1 MNLAMKY
8 HMKTIVTF
16 GFLIFV
22 CLLLM
27 NESGFA
33 EDEMVVEF
41 TNLIAY
47 RDGVVHVRHV
57 VRVNETDPAMTLPL
71 FSSSIDNV
79 IILDENQSVL
89 DYRRDGLN
97 LTIFTLG
104 TKTVSLEYDTS
115 SLTNKEA
122 EVWTL
127 IIDNPYNSTI
137 YMPEEATIVY
147 LSESPNAI
155 DMEDNKMT
163 LSLFPGY
170 WELSYIL
177 PLVPFDESADNGEH
191 SSVIPVEYII
201 AMVIAIVVFSIFT
214 LILIRRRGPKVEK
227 IFIAYPQLRQEDKDV
242 ILFLAETNG
251 KVFEAEI
258 RERFPDLPRTTLWR
272 LVRRLEKLEIVKIKK
287 VGLGNRVELK
297 KQ

>member
-1 MNLAMKY
+1 MNLTIKY

-22 CLLLM
+22 FMLLM

-33 EDEMVVEF
+33 DDEMVVEF
-41 TNLIAY
+41 TNLTAY
-47 RDGVVHVRHV
+47 RDGVVHVKHAIW
-57 VRVNETDPAMTLPL
+57 VNETDPAITLPL

-79 IILDENQSVL
+79 IILNETQSVL
-89 DYRRDGLN
+89 DYSRDELN

-137 YMPEEATIVY
+137 YLPEEATIVY

-155 DMEDNKMT
+155 DTEDNKMI
-163 LSLFPGY
+163 LSLSPGY

-177 PLVPFDESADNGEH
+177 PLVPSDESTDNGED
-191 SSVIPVEYII
+191 SSVIPIEYII
-201 AMVIAIVVFSIFT
+201 AIVIAIVVFLIFT

-227 IFIAYPQLRQEDKDV
+227 IFKAHPQLRQEEKDV
-242 ILFLAETNG
+242 ILFLAEKDG

-272 LVRRLEKLEIVKIKK
+272 LVRRLEKLEIVKIRKI
-287 VGLGNRVELK
+287 GLGNRVELK
-297 KQ
+297 K

>member
-1 MNLAMKY
+1 MNLPMKY
-8 HMKTIVTF
+8 NMKTIVTF

-22 CLLLM
+22 FLLLM

-33 EDEMVVEF
+33 DDEMVVEF

-47 RDGVVHVRHV
+47 RDGVVHVRHAI
-57 VRVNETDPAMTLPL
+57 RVNEIDPAMTLTL

-89 DYRRDGLN
+89 DYSRDGLN

-127 IIDNPYNSTI
+127 IIDNPYDSTI
-137 YMPEEATIVY
+137 YLPEEATIVY

-155 DMEDNKMT
+155 DTKDNKMT
-163 LSLFPGY
+163 LSLSPGY

-177 PLVPFDESADNGEH
+177 PLVPSDESTDNGED
-191 SSVIPVEYII
+191 SSVIPIEYII
-201 AMVIAIVVFSIFT
+201 AIVIAIVVFLIFT

-227 IFIAYPQLRQEDKDV
+227 IFKAHPQLRQEEKDV
-242 ILFLAETNG
+242 ILFLAENNG

-272 LVRRLEKLEIVKIKK
+272 LVRRLEKLEIVKIRKI
-287 VGLGNRVELK
+287 GLGNRVELK
-297 KQ
+297 K